1 MKFIPVIL
9 IILGY
14 FFANPVQAQNQTC
27 TLTFDVIA
35 GNALGTI
42 RPGEHLTGKV
52 EFSTARSWYQDK
64 ETLSY
69 FSNGKISVTH
79 HDKGT
84 VRAHVRVVHVVRTP
98 YTADY
103 ISIDANHAEGNLGG
117 EKSYEDPML
126 ITFYS
131 KPGTLTTFDLPRT
144 NEDWNRLSK
153 RRFFQVHTPDAMST
167 FYGDFNNVIG
177 KCPSQ

>member
-1 MKFIPVIL
+1 MKHVAFFL
-9 IILGY
+9 TILGC
-14 FFANPVQAQNQTC
+14 FFTSPSMAKDQTC

-42 RPGEHLTGKV
+42 NPGEQLAGKI
-52 EFSTARSWYQDK
+52 EFSTTKSWLQDK

-69 FSNGKISVTH
+69 FSDGKVSVTH
-79 HDKGT
+79 PDKGS
-84 VRAHVRVVHVVRTP
+84 VQGHVRVVHVVRTP

-103 ISIDANHAEGNLGG
+103 ISIDANLAKGNLGG

-131 KPGTLTTFDLPRT
+131 PPGTLSTSELPRT
-144 NEDWNRLSK
+144 TAEWNRLSK

-167 FYGDFNNVIG
+167 FYGDFNNVTG
-177 KCPSQ
+177 QCS